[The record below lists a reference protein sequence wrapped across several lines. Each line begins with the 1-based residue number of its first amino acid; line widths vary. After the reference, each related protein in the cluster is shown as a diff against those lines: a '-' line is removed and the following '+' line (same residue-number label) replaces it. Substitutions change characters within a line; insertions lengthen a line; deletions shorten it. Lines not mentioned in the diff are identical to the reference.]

1 MISENSFKLQSLE
14 SLYKFERISKQTVIA
29 LAFRIMVRAVFNSV
43 LEVIRQLLNGVG
55 FTPVPNGLS
64 SPINK

>member
-1 MISENSFKLQSLE
+1 
-14 SLYKFERISKQTVIA
+14 
-29 LAFRIMVRAVFNSV
+29 MVRAVFNSV

-64 SPINK
+64 SLINKQLVLFWFYFTQLKTTLPIKTVTDAQKIATDT